1 MPGYTPLA
9 GEVGHGPVNDLVTVS
24 TTQLFPLGMMVDAFD
39 EYFGWGR
46 FIYLKSAAAQ
56 VVGTQV
62 YWDNAFTA
70 TALPNTANQGF
81 PFAVARQPMT
91 AADQFGWYQVE
102 GNCPLKVTASVATGV
117 AIGITGAGTAGANS
131 ASKQLLGV
139 RVHQASTFALT
150 KAGSRTQNGSK
161 VIKVPSVSGLFIGL
175 ALSGTGV
182 AAGTIASIDAGAN
195 EITST
200 ANSTATG
207 TITLTATYTGFVL
220 AGINNPFA
228 QGAIT

>member
-1 MPGYTPLA
+1 MSGYVPLA
-9 GEVGHGPVNDLVTVS
+9 GEVGHGPVSDIFAVD
-24 TTQLFPLGMMVDAFD
+24 TTQRFPLGMAVDAFD

-46 FIYLKSAAAQ
+46 FIYLKAAATQ
-56 VVGTQV
+56 VPGTVV
-62 YWDNAFTA
+62 YWDEAFLA
-70 TALPNTANQGF
+70 TGVPNTANLGI
-81 PFAVARQPMT
+81 PVAVARQNMS
-91 AADQFGWYQVE
+91 ANYYGWYQIE

-117 AIGITGAGTAGANS
+117 AIGITGVGTAGTNA
-131 ASKQLLGV
+131 AGKQLLGV
-139 RVHQASTFALT
+139 RVHQASTYAIT
-150 KAGSRTQNGSK
+150 KAAARTLNGSK
-161 VIKVPSVSGLFIGL
+161 VIKVPSVSGLFVGL

-220 AGINNPFA
+220 AGINAPFA